1 MRIALFHNLPSG
13 GAKRAVYEWTR
24 RLAQSHYID
33 AYTIN
38 SADHDF
44 CDIRPYVHQH
54 KIFDFAPHRLFG
66 SPFGRFNQLQRWR
79 DLGRLIRVHKQ
90 IADEI
95 NAGEYQVVFA
105 NTCIVTFI
113 PILVQHVR
121 IPAIY
126 YLHEPVGVST
136 DRQLQRPYFR
146 DNRGRNFVDR
156 YDPLIRLYRRR
167 LASLQQKGICQA
179 DRLLANSTY
188 TRVCM
193 KTEYD
198 IDTPVCKLGVD
209 ANEFQSLKGISKD
222 NCVLSVG
229 ELSPR
234 KGFDFILDSLG
245 RIPADQ
251 RPVLRIISNSVIAQ
265 EREYLERLA
274 VRMDVSVQI
283 ASQLSTEA
291 MSIEYNRATLCVYA
305 PVLEPF
311 GLVPLEAMA
320 CGTPVVGVREGGV
333 TDSIVHERTGLLIER
348 DPAKFAMAIQ
358 YLLSNP
364 SIRAEYGRSGREH
377 VLQNWTWEQSVSALE
392 RHLLDCA
399 LGS

>member
-1 MRIALFHNLPSG
+1 MRIALFHNVRSG

-24 RLAQSHYID
+24 RLAQNHHID
-33 AYTIN
+33 VYTIN

-44 CDIRPYVHQH
+44 CDLRPYVHQH
-54 KIFDFAPHRLFG
+54 KTYAFTSRRQFQ
-66 SPFGRFNQLQRWR
+66 SPFGRLNQLQRWR
-79 DLGRLIRVHKQ
+79 DLGTLIRVHKQ

-95 NAGEYQVVFA
+95 DAGEYQVVFA

-113 PILVQHVR
+113 PILVQYVR

-126 YLHEPVGVST
+126 YLHEPIGVSSR
-136 DRQLQRPYFR
+136 RQLHRPYFG
-146 DNRGRNFVDR
+146 DNRGRKCVDR
-156 YDPLIRLYRRR
+156 YDPLKRLYERR
-167 LASLQQKGICQA
+167 LTSLQQKGIHQA

-193 KTEYD
+193 KTAYD
-198 IDTPVCKLGVD
+198 IDAPVCKLGVD
-209 ANEFQSLKGISKD
+209 PNEFRPLKGISK
-222 NCVLSVG
+222 NSYVLSVG

-245 RIPADQ
+245 RIPKDQ
-251 RPVLRIISNSVIAQ
+251 RPALRIVSNQIITEEKVYI
-265 EREYLERLA
+265 ERLA
-274 VRMDVSVQI
+274 VQMGVTLQI
-283 ASQLSTEA
+283 ASHLHTEA
-291 MSIEYNRATLCVYA
+291 MHIEYNRAALCVYA

-333 TDSIVHERTGLLIER
+333 TDSIVHERTGLLVER

-364 SIRAEYGRSGREH
+364 CIRAEYGRNGREH
-377 VLQNWTWEQSVSALE
+377 VIQNWTWEQSVSALE
-392 RHLLDCA
+392 RHLLAYA
-399 LGS
+399 LPS